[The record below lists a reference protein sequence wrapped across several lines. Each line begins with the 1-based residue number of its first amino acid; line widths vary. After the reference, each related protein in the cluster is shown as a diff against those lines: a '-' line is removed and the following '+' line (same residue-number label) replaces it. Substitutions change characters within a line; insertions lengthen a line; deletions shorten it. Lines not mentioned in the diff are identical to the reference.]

1 MSEQEAVYK
10 TETQEALE
18 MLGVGYDK
26 KQPSV
31 IIQPKRKATALME
44 GGLAEYDVW
53 GWVKVSANFINHIQ
67 KLSGANLKCWLVIS
81 LAIDEF
87 GKCKLTIKQ
96 LQLLTKLSHTEV
108 INSTKELEEMGYLNI
123 KRNARGNEYEPVFV
137 ARGVGNDPSES
148 VVKKVE
154 STVVY
159 QVESTP
165 QIEKLHPSIK
175 ELKELSVN
183 SKPEIPQNMPMD
195 WYILNNLDI
204 PAHVE
209 ESHKIEHDA
218 ILAFEASFS
227 ALKPLLWY
235 CGKPK
240 WTHLRK
246 DVVELYKA
254 DPQCFEKYKVWRTTP
269 YVKGAVSL
277 KDIQRDPDCF
287 MASWA
292 GFVEA
297 NPTEINRAEH
307 TDEKGLPLT

>member
-1 MSEQEAVYK
+1 MSEEKGKYLGEVQPDNEYQIRDEATPRDYYAQIPNIVDIMDLSPHAYRLYGHLRRVAGEYGKCWQSTK
-10 TETQEALE
+10 T
-18 MLGVGYDK
+18 
-26 KQPSV
+26 
-31 IIQPKRKATALME
+31 
-44 GGLAEYDVW
+44 LAKFCSMSA
-53 GWVKVSANFINHIQ
+53 GKVSEGKAELESVYPPLIRIESKAFEKGQYHEIAVTDIWQINHDFFTGGQ
-67 KLSGANLKCWLVIS
+67 VTVKTAKGQVFHNMNEWSSSQYEKDRS
-81 LAIDEF
+81 QYE
-87 GKCKLTIKQ
+87 
-96 LQLLTKLSHTEV
+96 TK
-108 INSTKELEEMGYLNI
+108 NN
-123 KRNARGNEYEPVFV
+123 P
-137 ARGVGNDPSES
+137 
-148 VVKKVE
+148 
-154 STVVY
+154 
-159 QVESTP
+159 
-165 QIEKLHPSIK
+165 IK
-175 ELKELSVN
+175 EKPTTADFSEN

-240 WTHLRK
+240 WTHLRR

-254 DPQCFEKYKVWRTTP
+254 DPQCFEKYKAWRTTP

-297 NPTEINRAEH
+297 NPTEINRANH